1 MDKFILICL
10 FICVIFAA
18 KFQKSFSVNA
28 CRSMEDK
35 RAKTLVP
42 LIPARCMLIKAS
54 LEALEAFIQSQ
65 KALLSR
71 TQSDIER
78 LRPTREQAVS
88 EPQLGLSNLAVEV
101 SNFVA
106 PRDGCWTS

>member
-1 MDKFILICL
+1 
-10 FICVIFAA
+10 
-18 KFQKSFSVNA
+18 
-28 CRSMEDK
+28 MEDK
-35 RAKTLVP
+35 RAKTLVEF
-42 LIPARCMLIKAS
+42 ISACCMLIKAS

-78 LRPTREQAVS
+78 LRQIREQAVS
-88 EPQLGLSNLAVEV
+88 EPQLVLSDLAVEV
-101 SNFVA
+101 SNPVA